1 MDAKV
6 ANVAE
11 KVVLDTLQIRELI
24 PHRYPMMLI
33 DRIIDLVPGESAVGI
48 KCVTANEEF
57 FQGHFPNQPVMPG
70 VLIVEALA
78 QTAVITVIKSLP
90 PQVNRIVYLMTIDMA
105 RFRKPVI
112 PGDRIELRVF
122 KQKQRGPVWK
132 FRGEAW
138 VDGELR
144 AESECTAMNVEDPGP
159 GGMAQA
165 G

>member
-1 MDAKV
+1 M
-6 ANVAE
+6 AE
-11 KVVLDTLQIRELI
+11 KIVLDTLQVRELI

-33 DRIIDLVPGESAVGI
+33 DRVIDLVPGESAVAI

-78 QTAVITVIKSLP
+78 QTAVITVIKSLEP
-90 PQVNRIVYLMTIDMA
+90 GIPRIVYLMTIDMA

-112 PGDRIELRVF
+112 PGDRMELRVF

-144 AESECTAMNVEDPGP
+144 AESECTAMSVETPAEGE
-159 GGMAQA
+159 ASA
-165 G
+165 